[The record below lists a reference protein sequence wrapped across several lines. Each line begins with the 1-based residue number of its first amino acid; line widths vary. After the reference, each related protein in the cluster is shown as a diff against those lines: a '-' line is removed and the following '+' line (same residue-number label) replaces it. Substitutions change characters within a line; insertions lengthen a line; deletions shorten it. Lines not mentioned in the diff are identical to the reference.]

1 MTTLNLDEDLTLE
14 ESRWRGRLI
23 TLAVLLIIAAVIA
36 AGLYFFYF
44 KSDSTTLTRSTED
57 IPVKRS
63 TINQTLI
70 ISGVADAQLNSNLIF
85 QSAGNVAQ
93 INVKVGDGVKQ
104 GQVLASL
111 ESDDLSN
118 AVASAQA
125 NLQAAQL
132 KLSGLLDPAT
142 ASDQAAADQAVASA
156 QANVT
161 KVKNDLQDLLDA
173 PKPADLAAAQQAVD
187 AAEAQL
193 ASAESSR
200 QKLDDAPSASD
211 IAAAQSAVASAQSA
225 LTAAQN
231 AEASAQNAVAS
242 AEAALKSAETS
253 YCDASGDADFVAAD
267 FCTTRT
273 APISSADTTAM
284 NDALAFATLTKLA
297 AGVIAADASYQSA
310 TNSAASAAASVTS
323 AQTALTA
330 AQQKLSALQVGPTS
344 EDVAAADAAV
354 TSAEAAVATAR
365 KRLADVQAGPTDS
378 QKAAALSALDS
389 AEAALQAAIA
399 KRDDVVRGPTQNA
412 ADQAR
417 NAVKAAQLTVDAAQ
431 IRLKDASIIAPFDG
445 TVGAVNAKVGEFF
458 SQAAA
463 SPPIVL
469 LTPDRLLLK
478 MDVGETDYANVK
490 VGQAGG
496 VLFDSIPGK
505 VYPFVISEI
514 GLSPSITQGVVT
526 YQVKASLI
534 VPAAAPRPAPGM
546 NARGQIITESKPN
559 VLVVPPR
566 AIRRSGSNQIVDVRR
581 NGAVEEQVVTT
592 GATDTEQ
599 VEILSGLND
608 GDVVVVVALTS
619 AKPGS
624 TPKAQP
630 TLPGNVK

>member
-1 MTTLNLDEDLTLE
+1 VTAINLDEDLSLE

-23 TLAVLLIIAAVIA
+23 TLGVLLLAAAVIA

-57 IPVKRS
+57 IPVKKS

-93 INVKVGDGVKQ
+93 INVKVGDVVKQ
-104 GQVLASL
+104 GDVLASL

-132 KLSGLLDPAT
+132 KLSGLLDPAM
-142 ASDQAAADQAVASA
+142 ASEQAAADQAVAAA

-161 KVKNDLQDLLDA
+161 KIKNDLQDLLDA
-173 PKPADLAAAQQAVD
+173 PKAADLAAAQQAVD
-187 AAEAQL
+187 AAETQL
-193 ASAESSR
+193 ATAEASR
-200 QKLDDAPSASD
+200 QKLSDAPSDSD
-211 IAAAQSAVASAQSA
+211 IAAAQSAVAGAQSA

-231 AEASAQNAVAS
+231 AESSAQNAVDS
-242 AEAALKSAETS
+242 AGAALKSAETS
-253 YCDASGDADFVAAD
+253 YCDLSGDSDFVAAD
-267 FCTTRT
+267 FCATRT
-273 APISSADTTAM
+273 APISAADTTAM
-284 NDALAFATLTKLA
+284 NDALVFATLAKLA

-310 TNSAASAAASVTS
+310 TNSAASASASVTS
-323 AQTALTA
+323 AQKALTS
-330 AQQKLSALQVGPTS
+330 AQKKLSALEDGPTS
-344 EDVAAADAAV
+344 EDVD
-354 TSAEAAVATAR
+354 
-365 KRLADVQAGPTDS
+365 LQAGATDS
-378 QKAAALSALDS
+378 QKATALSALDS

-417 NAVKAAQLTVDAAQ
+417 NAVKAAQLTVAAAQ

-445 TVGAVNAKVGEFF
+445 TVGAVNAKVGEFV

-469 LTPDRLLLK
+469 LTPDRLRLK
-478 MDVGETDYANVK
+478 MDVGETDYANIK

-526 YQVKASLI
+526 YQVRASLI
-534 VPAAAPRPAPGM
+534 VPDGAPRPAPGM
-546 NARGQIITESKPN
+546 NARGQIITESKSN

-566 AIRRSGSNQIVDVRR
+566 AIRRSGNNQVVDVRR
-581 NGAVEEQVVTT
+581 NGAAEEQLVTT

-599 VEILSGLND
+599 VEILSGLNE